1 MLSDVV
7 KRKAAVARHRSTLFA
22 PQIDGYLD
30 ELQRLG
36 HGPVSLRN
44 HLSLVT
50 RFGEYLATRRVHHVS
65 GLRQDHLADFLRRE
79 RHRRES
85 TSKAKRK
92 VSAPTRLFTGFLRH
106 LEERGQ
112 WKWEAVSPPPVLD
125 RFYRFLEAERGL
137 RPATIYLYR
146 LFSNKFLLHLQ
157 SDGSAAS
164 LARLKT
170 SDVDAFPV
178 IR

>member
-7 KRKAAVARHRSTLFA
+7 KRKAAVARRRSTLFPTADRRVPGRAAA
-22 PQIDGYLD
+22 PRARCGVATQPLV
-30 ELQRLG
+30 LG
-36 HGPVSLRN
+36 D
-44 HLSLVT
+44 

-106 LEERGQ
+106 HEG
-112 WKWEAVSPPPVLD
+112 
-125 RFYRFLEAERGL
+125 
-137 RPATIYLYR
+137 
-146 LFSNKFLLHLQ
+146 
-157 SDGSAAS
+157 AAS
-164 LARLKT
+164 GSGRQSRHLPYSIA
-170 SDVDAFPV
+170 
-178 IR
+178 